1 MHYLF
6 FYIFIAIATYTRMS
20 VPRLFFL
27 LLLTGIPGANAQ
39 TNYLKGYY
47 ITNSQDTI
55 RGYIEYLSEKKN
67 FRVCTFKKDLDGKVE
82 KFYPEDIKGFVIGNA
97 EAYETHL
104 YRHRKGEQLY
114 GFFKV
119 MLRGK
124 LSLLRYQSR
133 FFAMDSV
140 GKVHELS
147 KRKELDGIK
156 IRVDYSGMGMLRV
169 LMKDCPEVSGR
180 YLEHQYKTST
190 NFVEI
195 FQKYYDCI
203 RSPVYPN
210 EKIVIKPHVD
220 LGVQGVATLTRLALD
235 VGMERVQ
242 LEDEIT
248 LSVGGFASFF
258 IPKVNE
264 SLRVVLEATY
274 GKYSYY
280 AFFNSG
286 STNND
291 LFVNYS
297 GLKVPF
303 ILRYNF
309 KRLFFDIGFQNQFIL
324 KPEYQW
330 RVETVQQDNVY
341 TEYGEI
347 TPLARWSG
355 GYLGGLGMQYKVA
368 GHTLR
373 SSLRYTRNFSATPSS
388 KPVFQA
394 LEINL
399 SFQFTR

>member
-1 MHYLF
+1 
-6 FYIFIAIATYTRMS
+6 MS
-20 VPRLFFL
+20 VSRFFILLFVA
-27 LLLTGIPGANAQ
+27 GITSAYAQ
-39 TNYLKGYY
+39 TNYIKGYY

-67 FRVCTFKKDLDGKVE
+67 FRVCTFKKDMDGNVE
-82 KFYPEDIKGFVIGNA
+82 KFHPQDIKGFVIGNA
-97 EAYETHL
+97 EVYETHL

-133 FFAMDSV
+133 FFALDTV
-140 GKVHELS
+140 GNVHELS

-169 LMKDCPEVSGR
+169 LMKDCPEVSGS
-180 YLEHQYKTST
+180 YLDHQYKTAT
-190 NFVEI
+190 NFMEI
-195 FQKYYDCI
+195 FQKYYNCI
-203 RSPVYPN
+203 GSPVYPN

-220 LGVQGVATLTRLALD
+220 LGIQGVATVTRLALD

-242 LEDEIT
+242 LDDEIT
-248 LSVGGFASFF
+248 LGVGGFASIFL
-258 IPKVNE
+258 PKVNE
-264 SLRVVLEATY
+264 RLRLLLEATY
-274 GKYSYY
+274 GAYSYY
-280 AFFNSG
+280 TFFSSG

-297 GLKVPF
+297 GLKVPV

-309 KRLFFDIGFQNQFIL
+309 KRWFVDVGFQNQLIL

-330 RVETVQQDNVY
+330 RIETILQDKVY

-347 TPLARWSG
+347 TPLDRWSG
-355 GYLGGLGMQYKVA
+355 GYLGGLGLQYNVA

-373 SSLRYTRNFSATPSS
+373 SSLRYTRNFSATPPS

-394 LEINL
+394 LELHL